1 MYAPPGCADHQRHIL
16 RRATAL
22 NRAVKRPRRSDPTG
36 EQLGNL
42 PQAFTHLAL
51 IGTALAFDEELAR
64 TQR

>member
-1 MYAPPGCADHQRHIL
+1 M
-16 RRATAL
+16 
-22 NRAVKRPRRSDPTG
+22 KWPRRSDPTG